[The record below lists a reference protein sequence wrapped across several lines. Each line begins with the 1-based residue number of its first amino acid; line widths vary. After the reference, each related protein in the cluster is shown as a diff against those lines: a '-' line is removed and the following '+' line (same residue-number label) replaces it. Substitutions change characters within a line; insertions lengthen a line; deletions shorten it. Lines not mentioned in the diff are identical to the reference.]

1 MCQTAIRVIAK
12 SLQEVNDADL
22 LVKIKMNI
30 ALFIETM
37 EVCGSL
43 HLVSEY
49 SLTSIRVGDTPSP

>member
-43 HLVSEY
+43 HLC
-49 SLTSIRVGDTPSP
+49 I